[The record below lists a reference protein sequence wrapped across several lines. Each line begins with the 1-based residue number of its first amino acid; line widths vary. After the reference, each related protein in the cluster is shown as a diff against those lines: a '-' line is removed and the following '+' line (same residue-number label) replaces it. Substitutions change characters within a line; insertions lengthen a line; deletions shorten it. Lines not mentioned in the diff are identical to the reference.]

1 MAAKSAEKA
10 ATLRNGTMETWA
22 GQKPCGIAA
31 ESLAERLGKYS
42 NQSSQIEGLRDE
54 VANQAGRW
62 RTADDAGEALIK
74 QGRARGLSGSKKRG
88 AARGGQA
95 GDTTTGARRR
105 GGELPLELSGQG
117 RRRDGVQTASTRRQT
132 AGPSWPCRPANA
144 AARTVATFGPCI
156 TPATTSPP
164 PGRATKPGSTVYVTR

>member
-74 QGRARGLSGSKKRG
+74 QGRARGLSGSKKGAQHEAGKLATPPRG
-88 AARGGQA
+88 RVAV
-95 GDTTTGARRR
+95 
-105 GGELPLELSGQG
+105 E
-117 RRRDGVQTASTRRQT
+117 AS
-132 AGPSWPCRPANA
+132 CRW
-144 AARTVATFGPCI
+144 
-156 TPATTSPP
+156 S
-164 PGRATKPGSTVYVTR
+164 